1 MTKNKTRRLSKFL
14 AGIALI
20 STVHAAY
27 RLGDEVLLATEH
39 EQNVETVIGKQV
51 YMNWTDQGK
60 ERDRKASLVERLYR
74 EVSGNWDYFEKQW
87 KRVEW
92 VEVED
97 RGEEYFAIT
106 GQIVNYIEFNSNQK
120 YILPKEQNFV
130 HELAHVRYS
139 SLTWKEQHQFE
150 KDWLE
155 ISQDRYHHHNVY
167 ENLSPQQNPCDK
179 FIRETA
185 ATSCYGADSFEE
197 DVSEV
202 VSLTY
207 LLVKYGRTHPEMIST
222 YVRDVEE
229 ATAPRVLEKIALA
242 AEYDFFSPRERDI
255 ASDLLRF
262 QFPKPGTAQP

>member
-1 MTKNKTRRLSKFL
+1 MTKNKTRRLGKLL

-20 STVHAAY
+20 TTVHVVY
-27 RLGDEVLLATEH
+27 RLGDELLLATEH
-39 EQNVETVIGKQV
+39 ERDVEKVIDKQV
-51 YMNWTDQGK
+51 YMNWSDRGK
-60 ERDRKASLVERLYR
+60 ERDRKASLVERLYHD
-74 EVSGNWDYFEKQW
+74 VSGNWDYFEKQW

-92 VEVED
+92 IEVED

-106 GQIVNYIEFNSNQK
+106 GQIINYIEFNSNQK
-120 YILPKEQNFV
+120 YILPREEHFV
-130 HELAHVRYS
+130 HELAHVKYS
-139 SLTWKEQHQFE
+139 SLPWKEQHQFE
-150 KDWLE
+150 KKWLE
-155 ISQDRYHHHNVY
+155 ISQDKYHHHNVY
-167 ENLSPQQNPCDK
+167 ENLSPQHNPCDK

-202 VSLTY
+202 VSMVY
-207 LLVKYGRTHPEMIST
+207 LLVKYGRAHPERIST
-222 YVRDVEE
+222 YVRNVEE

-262 QFPKPGTAQP
+262 QFRKSRAAQP